1 MNLDLPSLTLFYGG
15 GCNCYYTGKVILD
28 RRDEGYTTDL
38 PNLKEDGFSFADNCF
53 KRVKV
58 AEGGMVV
65 LPISM

>member
-1 MNLDLPSLTLFYGG
+1 MKN
-15 GCNCYYTGKVILD
+15 
-28 RRDEGYTTDL
+28 GYTTDL

-65 LPISM
+65 LLISM